1 MPILYL
7 EPHHSITASQIFFIT
22 SNDFSAPCYSFIRLI
37 LGSDLTKF
45 NIFYITYCITIYIRP
60 SPRPPEFKDRCKLL
74 LLLLSSSLRCCCC
87 YCCQIREIPSFS
99 THSIWG
105 MHGCL
110 YTTVAPDLGDSVGYG
125 SRSLSYGICICMQA
139 PGESSYLPRTDQRKG
154 NLGRCIC
161 PRHRIWLTIL
171 LMVIVEAW

>member
-1 MPILYL
+1 MLFPFPKKRGGVPILYL

-60 SPRPPEFKDRCKLL
+60 SPRPPEFKGRCKLL
-74 LLLLSSSLRCCCC
+74 LSSSSLRYCCC
-87 YCCQIREIPSFS
+87 YCCQIREIPPFS

-110 YTTVAPDLGDSVGYG
+110 YTTVAPDLGDSVGQ
-125 SRSLSYGICICMQA
+125 SFVKPWYGICICMQA
-139 PGESSYLPRTDQRKG
+139 LEKVV
-154 NLGRCIC
+154 IC
-161 PRHRIWLTIL
+161 PGRIKGKAI
-171 LMVIVEAW
+171 